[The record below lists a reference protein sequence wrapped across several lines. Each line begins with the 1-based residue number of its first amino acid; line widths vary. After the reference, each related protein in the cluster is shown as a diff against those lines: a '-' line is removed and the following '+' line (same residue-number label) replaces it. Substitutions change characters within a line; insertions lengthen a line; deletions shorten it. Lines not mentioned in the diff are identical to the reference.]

1 MASLMTAEG
10 SRFRVVAVTGDSD
23 MILYLFLGGSATFLF
38 LKYAYWYNNCQWYRN
53 QTVTE
58 AKNMQ

>member
-23 MILYLFLGGSATFLF
+23 MILYLFWGGSATFLF
-38 LKYAYWYNNCQWYRN
+38 LKYAYW
-53 QTVTE
+53 
-58 AKNMQ
+58 